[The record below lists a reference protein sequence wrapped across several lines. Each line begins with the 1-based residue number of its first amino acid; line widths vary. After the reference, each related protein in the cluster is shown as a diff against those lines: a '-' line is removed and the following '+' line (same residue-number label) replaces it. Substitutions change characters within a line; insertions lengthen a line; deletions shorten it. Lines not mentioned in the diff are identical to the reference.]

1 MTFNEDAWLLIALA
15 GAVGIVLMLW
25 FNRLTSRR

>member
-15 GAVGIVLMLW
+15 GAAGIALSFWL
-25 FNRLTSRR
+25 NRRMSRR